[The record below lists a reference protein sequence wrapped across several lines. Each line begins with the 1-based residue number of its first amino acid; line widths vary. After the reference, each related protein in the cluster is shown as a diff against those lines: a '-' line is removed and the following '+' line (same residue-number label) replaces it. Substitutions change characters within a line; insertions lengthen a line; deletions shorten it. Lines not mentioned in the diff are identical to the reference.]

1 MWISLPLIEQFP
13 TDGANIEALRHR
25 GPRSRQMHAP
35 LSTEDDSCFD
45 QPAKDVWT
53 GCSDTPSNGFV
64 SLFSDNQ
71 SSIFLSSGRT
81 IIALQA
87 AVRNCE
93 GDDLPSFLSF
103 RSAGGGMQA
112 VIGYLK

>member
-25 GPRSRQMHAP
+25 GPRSRQMDAP

-71 SSIFLSSGRT
+71 SSIFLSKKAYLLSLHEGT
-81 IIALQA
+81 FIVSEALSPLM
-87 AVRNCE
+87 VERLF
-93 GDDLPSFLSF
+93 GLS
-103 RSAGGGMQA
+103 
-112 VIGYLK
+112 